1 MYYGFRET
9 NEKRMYENLL
19 KCLKGNYMYEYPK
32 QCYKKQNEGDGILCK
47 TRLGPDSSK
56 QT

>member
-32 QCYKKQNEGDGILCK
+32 QCYKKQNEGEGILCK
-47 TRLGPDSSK
+47 TRLRPDSSK